1 MKHIFL
7 PLFLIASVTSLSFVH
22 TQVDSTFLQSFRQA
36 ELAKHNEYRSRHGS
50 PAVALSE
57 SLNAAA
63 QAYAEKLAAAKSG
76 LKHSPEAFSGKY
88 G

>member
-7 PLFLIASVTSLSFVH
+7 PLLLIASVASLSFVH
-22 TQVDSTFLQSFRQA
+22 TQVDSAFLRSFRQA
-36 ELAKHNEYRSRHGS
+36 ELAKHNEYRAMHGTS
-50 PAVALSE
+50 GVSLSE
-57 SLNAAA
+57 KLNEAA

-76 LKHSPEAFSGKY
+76 LKHSPEAKNGTY